1 MVEVDL
7 DMDNLVQIVG
17 SKMEDLVVEKTPD
30 FVQVQEHL
38 LKEMLYYLMV
48 VQVKSMV
55 MLVLKHL
62 LTKMVVEEVQ
72 VLVLVQG
79 EDEDGDEDEGGNE
92 HWIVAR

>member
-7 DMDNLVQIVG
+7 DMDNLVQFVG
-17 SKMEDLVVEKTPD
+17 SKMEDLVVEKTLD

-55 MLVLKHL
+55 MLVLKQL
-62 LTKMVVEEVQ
+62 LTKMVAVEVQ
-72 VLVLVQG
+72 VQQELNLMVVMEFKL
-79 EDEDGDEDEGGNE
+79 
-92 HWIVAR
+92 I

>member
-7 DMDNLVQIVG
+7 DMDNLVQFVG
-17 SKMEDLVVEKTPD
+17 SKMGDLVVEKTLD

-55 MLVLKHL
+55 MLVLRQL
-62 LTKMVVEEVQ
+62 LTKMVAVVEEVQ
-72 VLVLVQG
+72 QDLNLMVVMEFKV
-79 EDEDGDEDEGGNE
+79 
-92 HWIVAR
+92 I